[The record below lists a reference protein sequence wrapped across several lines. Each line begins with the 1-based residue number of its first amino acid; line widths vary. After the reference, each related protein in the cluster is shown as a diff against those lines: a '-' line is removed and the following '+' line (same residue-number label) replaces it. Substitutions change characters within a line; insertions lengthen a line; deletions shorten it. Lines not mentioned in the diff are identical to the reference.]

1 VTNSKTSVSKSRE
14 GRRWVIFAAAC
25 IAFVF
30 CLIALWLLLT
40 ADALATPLLI
50 FGWMAAPAMLGF
62 TGWLAVKCIRT
73 KGEDPFYEPNQLDPP

>member
-40 ADALATPLLI
+40 ADALAT
-50 FGWMAAPAMLGF
+50 LGF